1 MDNSHILQK
10 LTELSDLQAELR
22 LSALAAPRVIVQ
34 AAPPALS
41 LLRQPT
47 ASTSGMLRGSGRG
60 ASPMTSYSAAM
71 QQQQRYFSC

>member
-1 MDNSHILQK
+1 M
-10 LTELSDLQAELR
+10 R

-34 AAPPALS
+34 SAPPALS

-47 ASTSGMLRGSGRG
+47 TSTSGMLRGSGRG

-71 QQQQRYFSC
+71 QQQQRYVLFDILFFVLDKEGSI

>member
-1 MDNSHILQK
+1 M
-10 LTELSDLQAELR
+10 R

-47 ASTSGMLRGSGRG
+47 ASTSGILRGSGRG
-60 ASPMTSYSAAM
+60 ASPMTSFSTAM
-71 QQQQRYFSC
+71 QQQQRYLFMLIHFVLNYEGIGLFHA